1 MNSESACC
9 RIHAWDR
16 TTRLVLWGTTMEREM
31 QGFAL
36 RNVLSSSTVYCIYYL
51 IYTGTLP
58 IIHGMPK
65 GGSAMKT
72 KGYLGEAKIFTNGGS
87 QAVRLPAACRFQSSS
102 VTIHK
107 LGRLVILQE
116 PQPSWDEFF
125 ARPRLPKAHRLQRG
139 VHRPVDVRRP
149 LR

>member
-1 MNSESACC
+1 ME
-9 RIHAWDR
+9 
-16 TTRLVLWGTTMEREM
+16 WGVR
-31 QGFAL
+31 GFAPSL
-36 RNVLSSSTVYCIYYL
+36 ATSPLLYILFDIYNHLTYN
-51 IYTGTLP
+51 P
-58 IIHGMPK
+58 RHAKK
-65 GGSAMKT
+65 GGAMKT

-125 ARPRLPKAHRLQRG
+125 ARPRLSKAHRLQRG
-139 VHRPVDVRRP
+139 VQRPVDVRKP

>member
-1 MNSESACC
+1 
-9 RIHAWDR
+9 
-16 TTRLVLWGTTMEREM
+16 
-31 QGFAL
+31 
-36 RNVLSSSTVYCIYYL
+36 
-51 IYTGTLP
+51 
-58 IIHGMPK
+58 
-65 GGSAMKT
+65 MKT

-87 QAVRLPAACRFQSSS
+87 QAVRLPAACRFQTSS

-139 VHRPVDVRRP
+139 VQRPVDVRRP